1 MVRPRWHDTAPPEV
15 APLWRSW
22 DRFIALWATLNLV
35 LVGFDLSYVPLRTFW
50 LQRNLYPLPSVP
62 LVLPLTVL
70 PDVTPLYDPVKGIEP
85 HRETRAFV
93 TSFDQ
98 LDRALA
104 ESGRDPRR
112 RAELRRRQVDLM
124 VQMIDTNPFL
134 ASGATGTL
142 EKIKNR
148 LRQRA
153 DLDSAK
159 ASAER
164 LLGDDWL
171 NRHGWSQERQFWR
184 RDILPLM
191 ATNYWRSIDENGRP
205 TDHFWRIDL
214 LLFQWVFLVD
224 ILLRLVRLRRRLP
237 GLSWR
242 EACLRRWT
250 DLPLLLPFWRP
261 LRLVSVIERLQ
272 SSGLVNF
279 EPLRAVLSRGVVA
292 LLAVELFEVL
302 ALQLVDGLQQLI
314 RSPQW
319 PNRIRGLRSHQSV
332 PATQEWEVVELLRIW
347 GPLMLAQVA
356 PRLRPEL
363 RTIVAQA
370 LEQSFRTTVL
380 PPALRSLQPLLQMEQ
395 ELSRQLASGVVDNL
409 LGLSRST
416 GERLEQA
423 DDRQVQQLQILID
436 RFWDELATALESG
449 QGLVRSQLLIC
460 SLLEN
465 LKVTYLAQINR
476 AGIEQLMQELDV
488 LTLTPPVMEAE
499 PPASAGDRS
508 P

>member
-1 MVRPRWHDTAPPEV
+1 MVRPRWHDPVPPEA
-15 APLWRSW
+15 APLWRGW
-22 DRFIALWATLNLV
+22 DRFVALWAAVNLIF
-35 LVGFDLSYVPLRTFW
+35 VGFDLSYVPLRTFW
-50 LQRNLYPLPSVP
+50 LQRNLYPLPS
-62 LVLPLTVL
+62 LPLKLPMTVL

-85 HRETRAFV
+85 HRETRTFLLR
-93 TSFDQ
+93 FED
-98 LDRALA
+98 LDRAMTQP
-104 ESGRDPRR
+104 GGDPRQ
-112 RAELRRRQVDLM
+112 RAVLRREQLELTRAL
-124 VQMIDTNPFL
+124 IDTNPFQ

-164 LLGDDWL
+164 LLSDAWL
-171 NRHGWSQERQFWR
+171 QQHPWSRERLFWR
-184 RDILPLM
+184 KEVLPLV
-191 ATNYWRSIDENGRP
+191 ATNYWRSIDESGRP

-214 LLFQWVFLVD
+214 LLFQWIFLLD

-242 EACLRRWT
+242 QACLRRWT

-302 ALQLVDGLQQLI
+302 ALQLVDGMQQLI

-319 PNRIRGLRSHQSV
+319 PDRIRTLRSHQSV
-332 PATQEWEVVELLRIW
+332 PSQQEWEVVELLRIW
-347 GPLMLAQVA
+347 GPLVLAQVA
-356 PRLRPEL
+356 PRLAPEL
-363 RTIVAQA
+363 RAIVGHA
-370 LEQSFRTTVL
+370 LQQSFRTTVL
-380 PPALRSLQPLLQMEQ
+380 PPALRSLQPLLQVEQ
-395 ELSRQLASGVVDNL
+395 ELSRQLAAGVVDNL

-416 GERLEQA
+416 GQRLEQA
-423 DDRQVQQLQILID
+423 DDQQVREIQDLID
-436 RFWDELATALESG
+436 RFWDELALALESG
-449 QGLVRSQLLIC
+449 GGLVRSQQLIC
-460 SLLEN
+460 ALLEN

-476 AGIEQLMQELDV
+476 AGIEQLMQELDA
-488 LTLTPPVMEAE
+488 LTLTPQVSET
-499 PPASAGDRS
+499 PPASAGDQS
-508 P
+508 L